1 MSLFKVLSHDRN
13 IYSEKPSSLFKNENQ
28 VKFNLDIG
36 YTNRIQKLA
45 QCNSYGLLVGVRNG
59 RLRPT

>member
-1 MSLFKVLSHDRN
+1 MSLFKVLSQDRN

-45 QCNSYGLLVGVRNG
+45 QCNS
-59 RLRPT
+59 